1 MLTHVNKPIPAA
13 GARAG
18 SSWAARHQQA
28 PASAHEPG
36 SALAGQEVDV
46 AEPGAMEGHPGHD
59 FANVRIHGPEDDS
72 WRSFQMWIGKPDHE
86 SEHKA
91 TARHTQIS
99 QPRIPSPRRPPPDN
113 ALARP
118 A

>member
-72 WRSFQMWIGKPDHE
+72 WRASQLRIGKPGDEAEHE
-86 SEHKA
+86 A
-91 TARHTQIS
+91 DTLAAQGTPPPAPG
-99 QPRIPSPRRPPPDN
+99 PRAAPRRQ
-113 ALARP
+113 
-118 A
+118 